1 MIKIKRF
8 KKFTILL
15 LFLFSAVNTNLAQTE
30 NFPSPR
36 EEKLLNG
43 LKLLVWNQPN
53 NAGKVTVKLRIHSGA
68 VFDQQGKEGTMA
80 LLGEILFPN
89 DAIYEYFRED
99 LNGNLEIESNYDFI
113 QINATG
119 DADKFLDIL
128 QTIAT
133 AISRPDITKE
143 TTAAVIAKQKEKI
156 KNLQNDPKYLADR
169 AVAER
174 IYENFPYGRAK
185 IGTEESLSKID
196 FADLI
201 FAKQRFLTSDNATLA
216 IVGNV
221 KPDFAYRATR
231 RYFGGWVKADEKIPA
246 SFRRPS
252 EPETKFV
259 ILSSPIANSS
269 ELRFA
274 VRNSARGD
282 KDFYAS
288 AILAK
293 ILENRFKT
301 QPSGNV
307 SVVNQSNLL
316 PSYLLIKFSDWNAKM
331 IQQNGDQINLPGN
344 TETMF
349 AETIKKPVTDAEF
362 QKAKQINFA
371 ENLDEYADRWLDLNT
386 YKLISIEDE
395 LKKYKNLTLK
405 DVQNVADDWKKQPVA
420 KVLLLNTSESQDIP
434 EPPKRIDNE

>member
-53 NAGKVTVKLRIHSGA
+53 AGKVNVKLRIHSGA

-143 TTAAVIAKQKEKI
+143 TTAAVIAKQKEKL

-231 RYFGGWVKADEKIPA
+231 RYFGSWVKADEKIPA

-344 TETMF
+344 AETMF
-349 AETIKKPVTDAEF
+349 AEAIKKPVTDAEF

-434 EPPKRIDNE
+434 EPPKQIDNE